1 MKKGILI
8 LMGMFFLVSTTKAE
22 NNKEILNNFGF
33 NYSYENTVNF
43 VERDIEFFIFTNG
56 EFDFNTHYYDNRN
69 QRGIYIARD
78 YRGRIERIGNS
89 FINYDRYGNVTRIG
103 NVFMKYY
110 RGQLT
115 DVGNL
120 KIRYDH
126 WGNPKFY
133 GNVKDNYY
141 HHKGLRINL
150 NIGNIFEYNN
160 SYFYHRDFSR
170 QYSKIR
176 EDHNYYY
183 YRANPNAKIGK
194 KSKILRRRKPVPVT
208 RRSNTTYRRQATINN
223 NGRTV
228 IDKRNNTTTR
238 RPTTVNTQKRGT
250 IDRRN
255 SSTTFRRPTTVTREN
270 PTSVKRNDNSSSRRP
285 SVDSKKSENTRKQ
298 NSTTKNENK
307 RKRRS

>member
-1 MKKGILI
+1 MKKGVLILI
-8 LMGMFFLVSTTKAE
+8 GMFFLVSTIKAE
-22 NNKEILNNFGF
+22 NNKEVPNKIGF

-43 VERDIEFFIFTNG
+43 VERDVEFFIFTNG
-56 EFDFNTHYYDNRN
+56 EFDFNTHYTSNRN
-69 QRGIYIARD
+69 EIGVFISRD

-141 HHKGLRINL
+141 HYNGLRINL

-160 SYFYHRDFSR
+160 SYFSHRDFAR
-170 QYSKIR
+170 HYSKIR
-176 EDHNYYY
+176 EDNKYYY
-183 YRANPNAKIGK
+183 YKANPNAKIGN
-194 KSKILRRRKPVPVT
+194 KSKILRRRKPAPVT
-208 RRSNTTYRRQATINN
+208 RRSNTTYRKPVTINSN
-223 NGRTV
+223 RRTV
-228 IDKRNNTTTR
+228 VGKRNNSTTR
-238 RPTTVNTQKRGT
+238 RSTTINTNKNGT

-255 SSTTFRRPTTVTREN
+255 NSTVTRRPTTVTRGKT
-270 PTSVKRNDNSSSRRP
+270 TSVKRNDNNSNRKPTVVKRKNE
-285 SVDSKKSENTRKQ
+285 KKKA
-298 NSTTKNENK
+298 TTKEENN